1 MTKKLVLMMIMMGI
15 MSSCSIIANDALIK
29 RASVKSANDIYI
41 TTIQS
46 DNTLSPGLDYTIYI
60 VDSEG
65 IIDNLRLL
73 GRDKVGIKKSEEP
86 GIWLVS
92 KSDEESEK
100 IVYIGD
106 IIYYRRPARFQK

>member
-1 MTKKLVLMMIMMGI
+1 MKRTLFIVSMLLGMT
-15 MSSCSIIANDALIK
+15 SCAIVANDALIR
-29 RASVKSANDIYI
+29 RASVKSADDIYI
-41 TTIQS
+41 TTVRS

-60 VDSEG
+60 VDEEG

-73 GRDKVGIKKSEEP
+73 GRDKFGIKKSEEP

-100 IVYIGD
+100 VIYIGD